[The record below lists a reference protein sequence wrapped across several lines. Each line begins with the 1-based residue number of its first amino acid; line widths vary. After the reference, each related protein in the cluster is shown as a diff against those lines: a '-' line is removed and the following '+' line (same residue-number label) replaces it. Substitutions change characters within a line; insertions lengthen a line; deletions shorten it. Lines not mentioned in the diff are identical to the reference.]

1 MAACQKI
8 NEYKFGGKPCVSKM
22 ARWCVDAQLHSAL
35 FSCFCSL
42 SFVASARHSNSYFV
56 ELNSDLAGQRRGP
69 FLLRG
74 PPPPPPPLLHL
85 CYVLV
90 ETMPSSLTSWQST
103 RWGGGAPPS
112 GLCISPHCCLPST
125 SAPFCLSLSQ
135 TKHVCFFFCSTT
147 GLTVTVWTSHVD

>member
-1 MAACQKI
+1 MNI
-8 NEYKFGGKPCVSKM
+8 NLEENRVSTVIQDGVVCRCTASLIM
-22 ARWCVDAQLHSAL
+22 

-42 SFVASARHSNSYFV
+42 SFVASARDSNSYFV

-90 ETMPSSLTSWQST
+90 ETTADRAHAEAVEP
-103 RWGGGAPPS
+103 PPS